1 MYLLRR
7 GGRQRKDD
15 DDDDDKMTNEDGRG
29 KDNVQINA
37 NNDEEV
43 DEEARIVAERRQ
55 RYDDIMAKSKA
66 RSDKAFKTESNNA
79 MLPSSLNN
87 DDDDDDGDDDDDA
100 FLNAALA
107 KARRLQ
113 RLRELNGS
121 VGGMP
126 NTLVKVEGEDAV
138 IHAVEQ
144 MKRKEEEDAAA
155 AATLMDGGDLETDV
169 MTNKSDRITFEVD
182 EIQEFTRALRS
193 RDNENQSSSRR
204 GNSIDGGIITGG
216 KDGEGERRGG
226 GKLPS
231 RVLTVPGANNIVATS
246 TTLQAESDI
255 VESTNMKTDDDED
268 DDDDNADM
276 EEMARDMEV
285 DDASNIDDDH
295 NTSSM
300 DMAVRRRIKNVD

>member
-1 MYLLRR
+1 
-7 GGRQRKDD
+7 
-15 DDDDDKMTNEDGRG
+15 
-29 KDNVQINA
+29 
-37 NNDEEV
+37 
-43 DEEARIVAERRQ
+43 
-55 RYDDIMAKSKA
+55 
-66 RSDKAFKTESNNA
+66 
-79 MLPSSLNN
+79 
-87 DDDDDDGDDDDDA
+87 
-100 FLNAALA
+100 
-107 KARRLQ
+107 
-113 RLRELNGS
+113 
-121 VGGMP
+121 
-126 NTLVKVEGEDAV
+126 
-138 IHAVEQ
+138 
-144 MKRKEEEDAAA
+144 
-155 AATLMDGGDLETDV
+155 MDVGDLETDV
-169 MTNKSDRITFEVD
+169 MTNKSDRITLEVH
-182 EIQEFTRALRS
+182 ERQEFTRALRS

-216 KDGEGERRGG
+216 KDGEGERRGE

-300 DMAVRRRIKNVD
+300 DMAVRRRIKNVDRSKLRRNGLKVQRGVRRVVQVLWVHLVR